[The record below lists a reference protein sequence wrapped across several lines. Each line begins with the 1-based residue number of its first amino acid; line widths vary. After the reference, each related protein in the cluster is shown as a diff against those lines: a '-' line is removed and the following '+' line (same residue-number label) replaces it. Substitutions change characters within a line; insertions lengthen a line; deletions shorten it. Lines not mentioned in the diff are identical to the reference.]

1 MNNFTKGIFSVNLRN
16 LRATFF
22 LQQIAQIFAEYSI
35 FQIILKN
42 LNSLLNFKHFIIFGQ
57 LGVFKNGFG
66 FL

>member
-16 LRATFF
+16 LREKKGSP
-22 LQQIAQIFAEYSI
+22 QIAQIDAEYSI

-57 LGVFKNGFG
+57 LGVFKNGFS
-66 FL
+66 FF